1 MTFCVQSEEDAAV
14 VSKRLDHMLGH
25 MLRVLPD
32 KRELTWRVAAMSRF
46 HEPAR
51 APQPFFITWDDP
63 SIRPDKVRLHI
74 AKLFCDLGCRHSQ
87 GLMCPSIDT
96 SVGWEHG
103 REISTLA

>member
-25 MLRVLPD
+25 MLRLLPD

-46 HEPAR
+46 HEPER

-63 SIRPDKVRLHI
+63 SIRPDKVRQIL
-74 AKLFCDLGCRHSQ
+74 L
-87 GLMCPSIDT
+87 
-96 SVGWEHG
+96 
-103 REISTLA
+103 